1 MIMTVGTIDI
11 INMYANIALAFAAY
25 LALYQIVVTRSTAV
39 NNSKRESIRLAS
51 DLIGQYLGSFV
62 SLTHKSYEYE
72 KNNKLLTIWPKQRLI
87 NFTFEEAE
95 AKVSSKI
102 LKHAYAQYEEIN
114 SNHPILSAY
123 NLDEMNMLEMIANP
137 FVAGVADCDS
147 AFKSIGKSFCFS
159 VESLWF
165 HYISVRLNANRDL
178 NFFSSTIELY
188 DMWKSKIEKNELEF
202 DKFEID
208 KKLSSIVTR
217 DIKSLGT

>member
-1 MIMTVGTIDI
+1 M
-11 INMYANIALAFAAY
+11 
-25 LALYQIVVTRSTAV
+25 
-39 NNSKRESIRLAS
+39 
-51 DLIGQYLGSFV
+51 
-62 SLTHKSYEYE
+62 
-72 KNNKLLTIWPKQRLI
+72 I